1 MSGPKFILLY
11 VDILKSR
18 KPGLNTWVRK
28 ICWRREHYP
37 LPYTGLE
44 HYPLPYTGLEH
55 YPLQFTGLEHYPL
68 PYTGLE
74 NSTDRRAWWVAK
86 SWTQLRDLHFH
97 FYPVVPAAFVEEII
111 HFSLNG
117 LGTLVENHLA
127 VEVRIY
133 F

>member
-1 MSGPKFILLY
+1 MVSFLPFFLLLLLIYYVYFFISVMSGPKFILFY
-11 VDILKSR
+11 VDILQSR
-18 KPGLNTWVRK
+18 RPRLNTWVRK

-44 HYPLPYTGLEH
+44 
-55 YPLQFTGLEHYPL
+55 
-68 PYTGLE
+68 
-74 NSTDRRAWWVAK
+74 NSMDRGAWWVTVHVVAK
-86 SWTQLRDLHFH
+86 SWTQLTDLHFH
-97 FYPVVPAAFVEEII
+97 FYSVVPAAFVEEII